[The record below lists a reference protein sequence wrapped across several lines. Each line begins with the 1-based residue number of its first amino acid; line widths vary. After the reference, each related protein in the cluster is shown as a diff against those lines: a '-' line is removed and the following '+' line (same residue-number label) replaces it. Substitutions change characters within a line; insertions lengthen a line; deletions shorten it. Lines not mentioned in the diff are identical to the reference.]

1 MDKPITSAR
10 SFPLAT
16 SRNTRIVLIVIVS
29 FLFWSALYFYVPT
42 LPTYVASVTGNLAAV
57 GMVLS
62 MYGLW
67 QAVLRFPLGIAADW
81 YGRRKPFIIG
91 GLLFAAAGAWII
103 ASSSTIAGMTAGR
116 ALTGV
121 AASSWVPLVVIFS
134 ALFRPEE
141 AVMASAII
149 TVSSSAGRMVATG
162 LNGVLNES
170 GGYALAFN
178 VAAGVALVAIVLLL
192 FVREDP
198 QPRKQPSVGSVGRL
212 ATRRDVLLPSLLAA
226 LSQYGIWATTFGFL
240 AIFARQIGA
249 SDATLAMLST
259 VYLAFYTAGNLSA
272 TALSRRFTARSLAI
286 FSFTLLGISIAGLVL
301 APTVAWLFILQ
312 IMMGTATG
320 IGYPVLMGSSIRF
333 VQGPERA
340 TAMGLHQAV
349 YAIGMFAG
357 PWLSGILAGALGLRP
372 MFGFTAAFC
381 LIVGVIG
388 SAPDARPAF
397 ARIIAHC
404 RAGDPAPTMR

>member
-1 MDKPITSAR
+1 LDKPITPAR
-10 SFPLAT
+10 SFPLAA
-16 SRNTRIVLIVIVS
+16 SRNARIVLIVIVS

-81 YGRRKPFIIG
+81 AGRRKPFIIG
-91 GLLFAAAGAWII
+91 GLLFAAAGAWLM
-103 ASSSTIAGMTAGR
+103 AVSTNIPGMAAGR
-116 ALTGV
+116 ALTGF

-134 ALFRPEE
+134 ALFKPEE

-149 TVSSSAGRMVATG
+149 TVSSSLGRMVATG
-162 LNGVLNES
+162 LNGALNDNA
-170 GGYALAFN
+170 GYGLAFN
-178 VAAGVALVAIVLLL
+178 VAAGVALVAVVLLL
-192 FVREDP
+192 FVREDA
-198 QPRKQPSVGSVGRL
+198 QPRKQPSVGSIGRL
-212 ATRRDVLLPSLLAA
+212 ATRRDVLLPALLAA

-249 SDATLAMLST
+249 TDATLSMLST
-259 VYLAFYTAGNLSA
+259 VYLACYTAGNLGA

-286 FSFTLLGISIAGLVL
+286 FSFVLLGASIGGLVI
-301 APTVAWLFILQ
+301 APSVAWLVVLQ
-312 IMMGTATG
+312 IVMGTATG

-333 VQGPERA
+333 VHGPERA

-357 PWLSGILAGALGLRP
+357 PWLSGILAGAFGLRP

-388 SAPDARPAF
+388 SRLMPDRLSHEA
-397 ARIIAHC
+397 
-404 RAGDPAPTMR
+404 